1 MQPEG
6 NLAAVSAALGER
18 LTPGRIG
25 AVALRNRLVLPAKIT
40 GFADATGEAT
50 EPMVRYCEA
59 LARGGAGLVVIEHA
73 ASDSP
78 SRRRDPV
85 LALDDDRVVSRLRQ
99 LAGRVHAAGA
109 AAAIAIAG
117 AVLPVTAGPAGDD
130 ASPYKM
136 PHRRRGRGAT
146 PPDRP
151 PTISRA
157 DLARCVEAHC
167 AAARRAAL
175 AGFDLVELPV
185 CGGRLLGQFL
195 EGGAP
200 GCPDEYQGTL
210 ENRAR
215 LLLDLLRRL
224 RCDLPGL
231 GIVVRLAAP
240 DRHSGSLDPEESVRV
255 ARWAAATGAAAI
267 HVTSH
272 VTSGRA
278 AARWRPRLAFPRRPV
293 LRGRFLDHAARLRG
307 EIAVPVIVGPVGD
320 EAAAAVLAAG
330 KADFVMLAGVPGGG
344 RQRKNPSAI
353 PQPQRER

>member
-1 MQPEG
+1 MRLPIRRRAAATRCLRSTTTGLCRGCG
-6 NLAAVSAALGER
+6 NWPGASTPPVR
-18 LTPGRIG
+18 LPRSQLPGRFSRSPPG
-25 AVALRNRLVLPAKIT
+25 PPA
-40 GFADATGEAT
+40 
-50 EPMVRYCEA
+50 
-59 LARGGAGLVVIEHA
+59 
-73 ASDSP
+73 
-78 SRRRDPV
+78 
-85 LALDDDRVVSRLRQ
+85 
-99 LAGRVHAAGA
+99 
-109 AAAIAIAG
+109 
-117 AVLPVTAGPAGDD
+117 
-130 ASPYKM
+130 
-136 PHRRRGRGAT
+136 
-146 PPDRP
+146 
-151 PTISRA
+151 ISRA

-278 AARWRPRLAFPRRPV
+278 AARWRPGSRF
-293 LRGRFLDHAARLRG
+293 RGAPCF
-307 EIAVPVIVGPVGD
+307 
-320 EAAAAVLAAG
+320 AAG
-330 KADFVMLAGVPGGG
+330 F
-344 RQRKNPSAI
+344 ST
-353 PQPQRER
+353 